1 MEYKQKPLEDMN
13 MSDLAATNCGCG
25 CETRNNGGCGN
36 IIWIILLLSCC
47 GGWGNN
53 NSCGGGWGN
62 DSCIWIIL
70 LLFCCGGW
78 GNNGGGF
85 CC

>member
-1 MEYKQKPLEDMN
+1 

-25 CETRNNGGCGN
+25 CETANNNCGCGNN

-47 GGWGNN
+47 GGWGHKG
-53 NSCGGGWGN
+53 CGFCN
-62 DSCIWIIL
+62 DNSCIWIIL

-78 GNNGGGF
+78 GGNSGGF